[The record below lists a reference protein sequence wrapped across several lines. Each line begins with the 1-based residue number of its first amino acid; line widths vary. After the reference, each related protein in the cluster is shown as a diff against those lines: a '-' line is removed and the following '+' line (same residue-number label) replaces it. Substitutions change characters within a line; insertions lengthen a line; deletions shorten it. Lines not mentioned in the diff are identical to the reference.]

1 MFFKSLAVVFLFYLS
16 LFPSCRA
23 VPAAHKPEILQPK
36 AFINREISV
45 YPRLEFITRFSTCI
59 PSNTD
64 IRIKWK
70 GGSGEGV
77 EMYYIPQWP
86 GQIEYFVS
94 FFESRITTAHHA
106 NHYLAYRDRYN
117 KVSPICLAYSQSW
130 RVSRGHHIVCMI
142 SRTKVCTF
150 HEG

>member
-1 MFFKSLAVVFLFYLS
+1 MFFKSLVVVFLFYLS
-16 LFPSCRA
+16 LFPSGRA

-36 AFINREISV
+36 TFINREISV

-59 PSNTD
+59 PPNTD

-94 FFESRITTAHHA
+94 FFETRDYNSSSCD
-106 NHYLAYRDRYN
+106 YLAYRDRYN

-130 RVSRGHHIVCMI
+130 RVSRRHHIVCMI
-142 SRTKVCTF
+142 SRTEVCTF
-150 HEG
+150 HKG

>member
-86 GQIEYFVS
+86 GQIEYFPI
-94 FFESRITTAHHA
+94 EIAITRSPQYVWRTP
-106 NHYLAYRDRYN
+106 
-117 KVSPICLAYSQSW
+117 KVGEYPE
-130 RVSRGHHIVCMI
+130 GTTFIVGINDVVPSVGADWYDLTGLLKFGCN
-142 SRTKVCTF
+142 R
-150 HEG
+150 